1 MIVRVSLC
9 TSVLFLMCSLTFGDE
24 AASKAKSKAV
34 AKPALSKPAASKAAQ
49 KAVPKAAKK
58 TPSLKKAKPV
68 SQPKTAKKVTP
79 KKLELLAI
87 EKNIAAYTNQRRAQ
101 HGLQPL
107 QIDENLVKS
116 ARNHAIWMARSRRL
130 QHTSQPVAE
139 NIAMG
144 YSSSQGVVQ
153 GWMNSSGHRANI
165 LNGGYRRIGTAAYET
180 ADGTIYWC
188 QQFLR

>member
-9 TSVLFLMCSLTFGDE
+9 ASVLFLMCSLTFGDE
-24 AASKAKSKAV
+24 AA
-34 AKPALSKPAASKAAQ
+34 AKPKSKPAVKQ
-49 KAVPKAAKK
+49 TTKAAK
-58 TPSLKKAKPV
+58 PQAAAGKK
-68 SQPKTAKKVTP
+68 SS
-79 KKLELLAI
+79 KKLQLLAI

-101 HGLQPL
+101 HGLPPL
-107 QIDENLVKS
+107 EIDDNLVKS

-165 LNGGYRRIGTAAYET
+165 LNGGYNRIGTAAYET

>member
-1 MIVRVSLC
+1 MIVRISLC
-9 TSVLFLMCSLTFGDE
+9 ASVLFLMCGPAFGDD
-24 AASKAKSKAV
+24 AAV
-34 AKPALSKPAASKAAQ
+34 Q
-49 KAVPKAAKK
+49 KAAKPQAAAESK
-58 TPSLKKAKPV
+58 TNKKAP
-68 SQPKTAKKVTP
+68 QR
-79 KKLELLAI
+79 LELLVI
-87 EKNIAAYTNQRRAQ
+87 EKNIAEFTNQRRKQ
-101 HGLQPL
+101 HGLPPL
-107 QIDENLVKS
+107 RIDENLVKS

-144 YSSSQGVVQ
+144 YTSSQGVVR
-153 GWMNSSGHRANI
+153 GWMNSPGHRANI